1 MMKHIN
7 IRGHDLLIGFIV
19 FYYISLFSV
28 LGWGADGITVLDGQI
43 PLFNGARVLK
53 QQLFQGSG
61 SCDFEVVAAPEDVIH
76 FYNQEM
82 QSKGWPSGVPLVHKG
97 KGMLM
102 IERRGDRFAVTAEQ
116 KDNATMVRVALFLQ
130 KPSSSNKS
138 IDSPSKKSR
147 QSQAQGNGSSELA
160 QAPEPFS
167 REDSPEQPP
176 FPVNMPVAD
185 RHLELFL
192 GNVRSNNSLDV
203 DKPLVVHFTQS
214 VNPVFFSF
222 EVTSDKGKWTPK
234 WSADFRQVTL
244 VPDYVPEPDQTINL
258 TARVT
263 GGPGVEKAIVFNR
276 LPPERQLVHDLKAGR
291 IDINQASRYRLFSL
305 FKPSQVP
312 EMYRMTHFKSSGT
325 PLLKK
330 VRQNFDQLD
339 EATRQELEPYFLD
352 PRNPRS
358 YWYEILHQ
366 KSSLSQSF
374 LPFNFIS
381 EAWASETQTLVEEIY
396 TTDNGYRLIIVGMS
410 SEAEVVRRAHDL
422 IKKEKMYEEF
432 KKLLNKD
439 VPTPTRNIYFYIIPK
454 WVDPPDKKEDKEAL
468 EDEPDTDGMFTFG
481 KDTLEP
487 VILISA
493 YSCKEENTLGGT
505 LAHELFHAFQTAF
518 KMNSAAWLEES
529 TAVWAENFIN
539 KEWNS
544 EQIHLED
551 TFDRESARTWP
562 LDNDSDY
569 GVYGFYIFPYY
580 LSNVEPKDDSLIR
593 KIWEKRGQGM
603 SEIGALIRV
612 LGDDLGDIWK
622 GYSLSTLDVE
632 PRKKPMPDT
641 VGKRFGGANP
651 LVFSDKHGWENLN
664 VTNNS
669 GDQVMVEL
677 KGLQTAYFDVFNGTT
692 DSDVPPVRIN
702 LEPFEKYRDKLSVQ
716 AAVHYSDGRKEYE
729 DWTGRNERL
738 FCLARESDNFDEIYI
753 AIGSSDSQLNVQE
766 PLSVT
771 YELSSRCHSGT
782 VTLTRQFEEREL
794 FDSTS
799 RIAATTNVQSR
810 QREGSRSAT
819 LRLELDLNNPI
830 LPQQRDA
837 LDQME
842 ARVKDVDPEQVKLI
856 RQYMETIMK
865 TPQSRLNEETG
876 LKAISY
882 RIKSCSITSAGGM
895 YRWHRNSARTD
906 KLGRMQE
913 QSEGSGT
920 EQWTAAGLSAKTLEN
935 IERGHIRVHVFY
947 EPDDGTIKWL
957 WVPQLDI
964 DMMINENSESELV
977 RRRGTG
983 YESIPR
989 SLNDE
994 KEAEEQVTSRR
1005 GGKDRQGLP
1014 ADPVWKVTRS
1024 SGKTVFGGARY
1035 ETPIDHTWDENESK
1049 GARQGMMVETFEW
1062 SLNFNDMPMNM

>member
-1 MMKHIN
+1 
-7 IRGHDLLIGFIV
+7 
-19 FYYISLFSV
+19 
-28 LGWGADGITVLDGQI
+28 
-43 PLFNGARVLK
+43 
-53 QQLFQGSG
+53 
-61 SCDFEVVAAPEDVIH
+61 
-76 FYNQEM
+76 
-82 QSKGWPSGVPLVHKG
+82 
-97 KGMLM
+97 
-102 IERRGDRFAVTAEQ
+102 
-116 KDNATMVRVALFLQ
+116 
-130 KPSSSNKS
+130 
-138 IDSPSKKSR
+138 
-147 QSQAQGNGSSELA
+147 
-160 QAPEPFS
+160 
-167 REDSPEQPP
+167 
-176 FPVNMPVAD
+176 
-185 RHLELFL
+185 
-192 GNVRSNNSLDV
+192 
-203 DKPLVVHFTQS
+203 
-214 VNPVFFSF
+214 
-222 EVTSDKGKWTPK
+222 
-234 WSADFRQVTL
+234 
-244 VPDYVPEPDQTINL
+244 
-258 TARVT
+258 
-263 GGPGVEKAIVFNR
+263 
-276 LPPERQLVHDLKAGR
+276 
-291 IDINQASRYRLFSL
+291 
-305 FKPSQVP
+305 
-312 EMYRMTHFKSSGT
+312 
-325 PLLKK
+325 
-330 VRQNFDQLD
+330 
-339 EATRQELEPYFLD
+339 
-352 PRNPRS
+352 
-358 YWYEILHQ
+358 
-366 KSSLSQSF
+366 
-374 LPFNFIS
+374 
-381 EAWASETQTLVEEIY
+381 
-396 TTDNGYRLIIVGMS
+396 MS

-454 WVDPPDKKEDKEAL
+454 WILDDDEEEGKEDKE
-468 EDEPDTDGMFTFG
+468 EQVEPDTDGMFFLG
-481 KDTLEP
+481 EDSGEP

-544 EQIHLED
+544 EQIHIED
-551 TFDRESARTWP
+551 AFEEYFARTAP
-562 LDNDSDY
+562 LAPDMDH
-569 GVYGFYIFPYY
+569 GEYGFYIFPYY
-580 LSNVEPKDDSLIR
+580 LSKVQPKDDSLIR
-593 KIWEKRGQGM
+593 KIWEKRGEGL
-603 SEIGALIRV
+603 SEIDSLTSV
-612 LGDDLGDIWK
+612 LGDDLYEVWK

-632 PRKKPMPDT
+632 PKQKSMPDT
-641 VGKRFGGANP
+641 VGKRFGGVTP
-651 LVFSDKHGWENLN
+651 LGFSEKHGWTSLFINSD
-664 VTNNS
+664 S
-669 GDQVMVEL
+669 GDTGMVGL
-677 KGLQTAYFDVFNGTT
+677 SGLQSTYFDVYNPTSGP
-692 DSDVPPVRIN
+692 DAPAVRFN
-702 LEPFEKYRDKLSVQ
+702 LEPFEKYREQLSVQ
-716 AAVHYSDGRKEYE
+716 AVIHYNDGREEYE
-729 DWTGRNERL
+729 DWTGKSERL
-738 FCLARESDNFDEIYI
+738 FCLDKKSENFAVIFLTVGSADSDLKHF
-753 AIGSSDSQLNVQE
+753 LE

-771 YELSSRCHSGT
+771 HELTSRCHSGT

-799 RIAATTNVQSR
+799 IVAGTTSVQSR
-810 QREGSRSAT
+810 QREGSRSVT
-819 LRLELDLNNPI
+819 LRLELDLENPI

-842 ARVKDVDPEQVKLI
+842 ARVKNVDPEQVKLI

-876 LKAISY
+876 LKEISY

-964 DMMINENSESELV
+964 DMMIHENSESELV

-989 SLNDE
+989 SFNDE
-994 KEAEEQVTSRR
+994 KEAEEQVTSRT

-1024 SGKTVFGGARY
+1024 SEKTVFGGARY

-1049 GARQGMMVETFEW
+1049 GTRQGMMVETFEW